1 MNSSTPMCDLTPG
14 EVLVTRPHEGP
25 AAQLALATVDDIANR
40 YSARFHTDLASELAS
55 EWPPAWSA
63 GHEDLVELP
72 PASPPPFA
80 VELVKVGPGAE
91 LSFVDELRVNY
102 LARVLD
108 HPTLVPM
115 LAVDVIA
122 SRPRWGSRTRH
133 QSC

>member
-1 MNSSTPMCDLTPG
+1 
-14 EVLVTRPHEGP
+14 
-25 AAQLALATVDDIANR
+25 
-40 YSARFHTDLASELAS
+40 
-55 EWPPAWSA
+55 
-63 GHEDLVELP
+63 
-72 PASPPPFA
+72 